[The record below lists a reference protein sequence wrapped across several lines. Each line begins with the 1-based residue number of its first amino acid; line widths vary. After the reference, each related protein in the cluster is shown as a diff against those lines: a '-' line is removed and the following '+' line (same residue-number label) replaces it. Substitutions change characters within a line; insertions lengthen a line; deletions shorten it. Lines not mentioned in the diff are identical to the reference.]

1 VKPADVRKQIQAG
14 SPGPLYLLEGE
25 DLQSRNE
32 LAVEFGAVVDEGLH
46 PFNVQNFHASEGTTA
61 AARDQLIGSLLAAA
75 RTLPMMAPRR
85 VLTVYQAERL
95 LSPRKSKDDEA
106 EPPAPPADSGKKR
119 KRTFT
124 AVEELE
130 EYLETPEPSTTLVF
144 VAGPM
149 DANRRLV
156 KLVRRTAVVVDC
168 GTVESPA
175 EAARWIKA
183 RLEKD
188 RLGIEPAAIAELLET
203 TGLNLGRIR
212 AEVEKLA
219 LFAIGEPAVTVRHVR
234 EMMQP
239 QLKPGEN
246 FPMGTAIW
254 SRNAK
259 LALDEI
265 AAQLDAGSQPVMILG
280 QIRAAVRSLRSD
292 DQRIKEGLDAV
303 FTTDLAIKGAAGGD
317 PRHHLERLVIGLC
330 AR

>member
-1 VKPADVRKQIQAG
+1 MKPGEVRKQIQAG
-14 SPGPLYLLEGE
+14 TAGPLYLIEGDDLE
-25 DLQSRNE
+25 SRNE
-32 LAVEFGAVVDEGLH
+32 LAAEFGGLVDEGLH
-46 PFNVQNFHASEGTTA
+46 PFNVQSFYANEATTVA
-61 AARDQLIGSLLAAA
+61 GRDQLIGALLGAA

-85 VLTVYQAERL
+85 VLTVYEAERL
-95 LSPRKSKDDEA
+95 LSPRKSKDDEP
-106 EPPAPPADSGKKR
+106 EPAAAPDAGKKR
-119 KRTFT
+119 KRTVT

-130 EYLETPEPSTTLVF
+130 EYLEAPEPSTTLVF
-144 VAGPM
+144 VAEAM

-168 GTVESPA
+168 GTVESAA

-188 RLGIEPAAIAELLET
+188 RLAIEPPAIALLLET
-203 TGLNLGRIR
+203 TDLSLGRIR

-219 LFAIGEPAVTVRHVR
+219 LFAIGEPAITVRHVR

-239 QLKPGEN
+239 QLRPGTD

-254 SRNAK
+254 NRNVK

-280 QIRAAVRSLRSD
+280 QIRAAVRSQRSD

-303 FTTDLAIKGAAGGD
+303 FATDLAIKGAAGGD

>member
-1 VKPADVRKQIQAG
+1 
-14 SPGPLYLLEGE
+14 
-25 DLQSRNE
+25 
-32 LAVEFGAVVDEGLH
+32 
-46 PFNVQNFHASEGTTA
+46 
-61 AARDQLIGSLLAAA
+61 
-75 RTLPMMAPRR
+75 
-85 VLTVYQAERL
+85 VLTVYEAERL
-95 LSPRKSKDDEA
+95 LSPRKSKDE
-106 EPPAPPADSGKKR
+106 EPVLPPEQGEIGKKR
-119 KRTFT
+119 RRSLT

-130 EYLETPEPSTTLVF
+130 EYLESPEPSTTLVF
-144 VAGPM
+144 VAGDM

-156 KLVRRTAVVVDC
+156 KLVRRTSAVVDC
-168 GTVESPA
+168 GTIESHA
-175 EAARWIKA
+175 DAARWIKA

-188 RLGIEPAAIAELLET
+188 RLGIEPPAIALLVET

-239 QLKPGEN
+239 HLEPGAK
-246 FPMGTAIW
+246 FPMGPAIW
-254 SRNAK
+254 NRNVK

-292 DQRIKEGLDAV
+292 DRRVKDGLDAV
-303 FTTDLAIKGAAGGD
+303 FETDLALKGGGGE